1 MPEFSGE
8 LTYAALRAEP
18 AHHMGRADTPDA
30 ITERQWRY
38 VGSGRTPGAALIAVG
53 IADDLAESRRL
64 GLEAR
69 QEGEW
74 SR

>member
-1 MPEFSGE
+1 
-8 LTYAALRAEP
+8 
-18 AHHMGRADTPDA
+18 MGRADTPDA